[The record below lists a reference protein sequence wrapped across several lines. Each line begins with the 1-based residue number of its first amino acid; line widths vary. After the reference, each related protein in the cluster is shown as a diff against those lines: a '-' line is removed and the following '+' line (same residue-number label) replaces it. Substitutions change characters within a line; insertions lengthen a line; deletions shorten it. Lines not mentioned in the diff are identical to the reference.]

1 MFRETLFFK
10 TALYSAYDWL
20 AKIRQPIFCRAPSAL
35 QLLSVSAFQ
44 NRSRG
49 KSCVVERGAS
59 GSNPLSRLRRQ
70 LSRRE
75 SPWQKGQ
82 VSSLF
87 VNGRKKSAVKL
98 QTFRP
103 CQSLS
108 LSGEVARR
116 SRDGEGLLPGRT
128 LSVAYGDS
136 SPEGRALGKEG
147 KFRPHRSTAGRSLPL
162 SCKLFVLAKASPF
175 RERWHGEAVTERVA
189 SGTNPLSLAA
199 LDSSPEGRALG
210 KEGRSRPYS
219 STAGRSLPLSRK
231 LFASAKA
238 SPERERWHGEAVT
251 ERVCSPSQIFFK
263 IFYFPCR
270 RQAPCFV
277 LEYRG
282 ERKAPA
288 KRAWRASAPNR
299 TERRPCRHDEPG
311 IRRNGASISEP
322 GLHGLPPAGTG

>member
-20 AKIRQPIFCRAPSAL
+20 AKIRQPIFCRVPSAL

-44 NRSRG
+44 NRTRG
-49 KSCVVERGAS
+49 NSCVVERGAS
-59 GSNPLSRLRRQ
+59 GMDPLSRLRRQ
-70 LSRRE
+70 LSRGE
-75 SPWQKGQ
+75 SPWQRGQ

-87 VNGRKKSAVKL
+87 VNGRKKPAVKL

-116 SRDGEGLLPGRT
+116 SRDGDGLLPGRT
-128 LSVAYGDS
+128 LSVSLRSTAL
-136 SPEGRALGKEG
+136 PRGRALGKEG
-147 KFRPHRSTAGRSLPL
+147 RFRPHRSTAGRSLPL
-162 SCKLFVLAKASPF
+162 SCKLF
-175 RERWHGEAVTERVA
+175 
-189 SGTNPLSLAA
+189 
-199 LDSSPEGRALG
+199 
-210 KEGRSRPYS
+210 
-219 STAGRSLPLSRK
+219 
-231 LFASAKA
+231 ASAKA
-238 SPERERWHGEAVT
+238 SPFRERWHGEAVT

-263 IFYFPCR
+263 FFYFPCR